1 MRGLPVAK
9 NIPYRGDYTCKGLEL
24 WECSCSESNFVER
37 YPSQCLFHPD
47 FPFGLA
53 QTPYQALRCNSAIDL
68 GAYGNRIKMPNSW
81 FLSTKATVQIATDTA
96 RFTQLPH
103 LVSAQ
108 MSSYPTLFSFITLT
122 TTWEYFF
129 VYCLSPLPLLLEL
142 KLQKTNVLVFPVAHS
157 IHLSIYSF
165 NQLELIELQLHEWCC
180 ARS

>member
-53 QTPYQALRCNSAIDL
+53 QTPYQALRCNTAIDL

-81 FLSTKATVQIATDTA
+81 FLSTKVTVQIAYRYCTIHSVT
-96 RFTQLPH
+96 
-103 LVSAQ
+103 S
-108 MSSYPTLFSFITLT
+108 FSL
-122 TTWEYFF
+122 
-129 VYCLSPLPLLLEL
+129 C
-142 KLQKTNVLVFPVAHS
+142 TNVLLSYLIFLHNTHHHLRVFLCL
-157 IHLSIYSF
+157 LSVSPATPSRT
-165 NQLELIELQLHEWCC
+165 E
-180 ARS
+180 APKD